1 MIEKKHEDCAR
12 CDWLAHEAQHTAQDL
27 GRDAWLSLDDPTD
40 HSALYTTD
48 TEEEA

>member
-12 CDWLAHEAQHTAQDL
+12 CDWLGREAQRTAQQL
-27 GRDAWLSLDDPTD
+27 GRDAWLSLDGTD
-40 HSALYTTD
+40 HAALYTTD